1 MGQLLQKFEIT
12 SYESFQ
18 ENDSLILPFLNSK
31 NEETSESILTRLF
44 VEHADP
50 ICQKIVEFR
59 TKRIFD
65 IDYLERQK
73 LHEDLKQEVRLKM
86 LMQLRKLQNNP
97 QTEPIYDFRN
107 YVARITH
114 NLVHDY
120 FRNKFRSIVI
130 VPNNRVQYSSDS
142 QNDFLETVEAANKE
156 VLPNFAAEYEL
167 EEERIYRLRC
177 VWQELCLLPKN
188 QCAAWLLK
196 IEDKNNDS
204 TLKWL
209 PLFRIANIR
218 EIAEAIGQEV
228 EILAKYWNYLPL
240 SDKQIA
246 QMLNATQRQVINWR
260 KSANERLQRRIQKL
274 LAGQK

>member
-1 MGQLLQKFEIT
+1 MGQILQEFET
-12 SYESFQ
+12 KSREHLQ
-18 ENDSLILPFLNSK
+18 GNDSLLIPFLNSK
-31 NEETSESILTRLF
+31 NDEISESVLARLF

-65 IDYLERQK
+65 INYLERQK

-86 LMQLRKLQNNP
+86 LTQLRKLQNNP
-97 QTEPIYDFRN
+97 ETEPIYDFRN

-120 FRNKFRSIVI
+120 FRNKFRSIVT
-130 VPNNRVQYSSDS
+130 VTDNGTDS
-142 QNDFLETVEAANKE
+142 QTDFLETAETANKE
-156 VLPNFAAEYEL
+156 ILPNFAAEYEI
-167 EEERIYRLRC
+167 EEERIYRLGY

-196 IEDKNNDS
+196 IEDKNNCS

-218 EIAEAIGQEV
+218 EIAEAIGQDV
-228 EILAKYWNYLPL
+228 EILAEYWNYLPL

-246 QMLNATQRQVINWR
+246 QMLNSTQRQVINWR

-274 LAGQK
+274 LAEQK

>member
-1 MGQLLQKFEIT
+1 MIQLFI
-12 SYESFQ
+12 
-18 ENDSLILPFLNSK
+18 
-31 NEETSESILTRLF
+31 
-44 VEHADP
+44 EHADP

-65 IDYLERQK
+65 INHLERQK

-86 LMQLRKLQNNP
+86 LVHLRKLQNNP
-97 QTEPIYDFRN
+97 ETEPIYDFRN
-107 YVARITH
+107 YVARTTH

-130 VPNNRVQYSSDS
+130 VPNNDL
-142 QNDFLETVEAANKE
+142 QNNQEEFLESIEFKSNET
-156 VLPNFAAEYEL
+156 LPDFASEIEL
-167 EEERIYRLRC
+167 QEERIYRLRC

-196 IEDKNNDS
+196 VEDKNNES

-209 PLFRIANIR
+209 PLFRIASIR
-218 EIAEAIGQEV
+218 EIADAIGQDVEV
-228 EILAKYWNYLPL
+228 LAKYWNYLPL

-246 QMLNATQRQVINWR
+246 QLLNSTQRQVINWR

-274 LAGQK
+274 LAKQL